1 MDWNV
6 RFRFNKATGEV
17 EVFEVDYASTGSEEV
32 HNREHDALA
41 AELGGLL
48 ERAPRVV
55 ELFPGG
61 GAAAAEEAEQE
72 RPDVEEGPPEKL
84 HRS

>member
-17 EVFEVDYASTGSEEV
+17 EVFEVDYASTDSEQI

-48 ERAPRVV
+48 EQAPRVV

-61 GAAAAEEAEQE
+61 GAAALDLLEDEEGGSAADEAEKPRE
-72 RPDVEEGPPEKL
+72 R
-84 HRS
+84 